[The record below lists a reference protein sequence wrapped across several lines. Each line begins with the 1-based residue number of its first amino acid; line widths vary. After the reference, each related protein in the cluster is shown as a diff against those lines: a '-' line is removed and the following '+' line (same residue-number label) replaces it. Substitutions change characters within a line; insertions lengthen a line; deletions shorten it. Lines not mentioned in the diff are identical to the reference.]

1 MQAQVQSLSIHPDT
15 PPQDAY
21 EMLVRVIAESRQN
34 IGQNFFTLGQA
45 LDYVKEH
52 KLYQVGGF
60 KTFFDFLRDRRVDI
74 AAPDAERFMAM
85 TQDPAFE
92 RQLNM
97 GLSKMLELMKMPG
110 TQRSQLLE
118 NGAEINGQH
127 KDINE
132 MNLRE
137 LRQASQE
144 IKREGKSRCD
154 RCRRWVDSVKE
165 LDGHSYGY
173 GGAHTCYDDELEER
187 RALSAGRIPAEQL
200 DQVLSTLKPA
210 TSAPDTPAVAW
221 LPESLYQLY
230 GQMIQDQA
238 SGEVSRESLQ
248 HESEVLRKLLHLCQS
263 RLKEIQELSKALTE
277 LEA

>member
-1 MQAQVQSLSIHPDT
+1 MQALSIHPET

-45 LDYVKEH
+45 LDYIKEN
-52 KLYQVGGF
+52 KLYEVGGF
-60 KTFFDFLRDRRVDI
+60 STFFEFLRDRRVDI
-74 AAPDAERFMAM
+74 AAADAERFMAI

-110 TQRSQLLE
+110 AQRSQLLE
-118 NGAEINGQH
+118 KGAEINGQH

-165 LDGHSYGY
+165 LDGHAYGY
-173 GGAHTCYDDELEER
+173 GGSHTCYDDELEER
-187 RALSAGRIPAEQL
+187 RSLTAGRLPPEQL
-200 DQVLSTLKPA
+200 DQVLSSLKPA
-210 TSAPDTPAVAW
+210 TAAEGSPVEW

-230 GQMIQDQA
+230 GQLLQDQ
-238 SGEVSRESLQ
+238 SGGEVSRESLQ
-248 HESEVLRKLLHLCQS
+248 REQEVLRKLLHLCQN
-263 RLKEIQELSKALTE
+263 RLKEIQELNKALSE
-277 LEA
+277 LES